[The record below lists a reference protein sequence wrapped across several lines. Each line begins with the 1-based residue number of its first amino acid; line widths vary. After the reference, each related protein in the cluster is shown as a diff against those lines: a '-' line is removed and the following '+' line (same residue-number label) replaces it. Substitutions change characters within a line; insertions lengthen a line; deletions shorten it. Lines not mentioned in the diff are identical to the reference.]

1 MATIQ
6 DHSNFKI
13 KVRSIFENWWSFHF
27 EFFYR
32 DKPVFNSEI
41 IKEDVFK
48 ADEYE
53 SGSLLSFLEK
63 AIKSEVNGEKI
74 RWGAWEE
81 ELAIEINY
89 IRKNLNMDGGF
100 DFIVFLSEHC
110 FKDGEINYMFQNAGV
125 RLFVNREELKKFYN
139 DLKKEIDIISK
150 EKKQK
155 RFK

>member
-1 MATIQ
+1 MIIIQ

-13 KVRSIFENWWSFHF
+13 KLKPTFENWWSFHF

-41 IKEDVFK
+41 MKDGVFK

-63 AIKSEVNGEKI
+63 AIKSEVDGEKFK
-74 RWGAWEE
+74 WGAWEE
-81 ELAIEINY
+81 ELVIEINY
-89 IRKNLNMDGGF
+89 IRKSLSMDGGF
-100 DFIVFLSEHC
+100 DFIVFVSEHC
-110 FKDGEINYMFQNAGV
+110 FKNGEMNYMFQNAGV
-125 RLFVNREELKKFYN
+125 RLFLNREELSKFYN
-139 DLKKEIDIISK
+139 DLKEEIDIIFK

-155 RFK
+155 RVK